1 MSNEDI
7 GRTAAERFR
16 AEHSLGTN
24 PISDLVRP
32 IDLPR
37 YNPKSRNDGIFSGM
51 PKPCAASSP
60 GGTCNT
66 GW

>member
-24 PISDLVRP
+24 PISDLGRL

-37 YNPKSRNDGIFSGM
+37 YNPKTDIF
-51 PKPCAASSP
+51 P
-60 GGTCNT
+60 
-66 GW
+66 

>member
-24 PISDLVRP
+24 PISDLGRL

-37 YNPKSRNDGIFSGM
+37 YNPKTDIFPEQTPLQSED
-51 PKPCAASSP
+51 PK
-60 GGTCNT
+60 
-66 GW
+66 